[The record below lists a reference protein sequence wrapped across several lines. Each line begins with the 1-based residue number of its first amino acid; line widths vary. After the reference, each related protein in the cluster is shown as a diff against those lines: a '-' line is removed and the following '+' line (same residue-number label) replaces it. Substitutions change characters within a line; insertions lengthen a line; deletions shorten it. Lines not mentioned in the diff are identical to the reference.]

1 MKQVVVNSE
10 GVQWGFIKEQY
21 PDMLYYYYGRFDGE
35 ELIPWFFIEFK
46 PVNWKGE
53 PELRLVLTRTAVYDP
68 EDIMS
73 INLLM
78 KDATHVYEQL
88 RLTKLVT

>member
-10 GVQWGFIKEQY
+10 GIQWGFIKEQY

-35 ELIPWFFIEFK
+35 ELTPWFFIEFK

-53 PELRLVLTRTAVYDP
+53 PELRLVLTRTAVYKP
-68 EDIMS
+68 EDIMA

-88 RLTKLVT
+88 RLTNNIS